1 MMHKLYP
8 FENVDRLWQC
18 ACTIMANSTTPKQR
32 TYGVQSHY
40 TFTKPILKS
49 KCRYSWVHTQIS
61 PAPLLKGVGANSIAT
76 KVVTDYKSEYSKPV
90 VDTINTS
97 LTTVPLNWQILFLF
111 IRKVTS
117 STASIIDPY
126 LFFLTLVRFLRKWC
140 IFHCQVSWIK
150 IRFIQIFS

>member
-1 MMHKLYP
+1 MQIQL
-8 FENVDRLWQC
+8 
-18 ACTIMANSTTPKQR
+18 
-32 TYGVQSHY
+32 
-40 TFTKPILKS
+40 
-49 KCRYSWVHTQIS
+49 VHTQIS

-126 LFFLTLVRFLRKWC
+126 LFFLTLVRFLRK
-140 IFHCQVSWIK
+140 
-150 IRFIQIFS
+150 